1 MGFKRGIIIIIIITS
16 RCKPCRARVCRSTA
30 SPAQPITGLP
40 FIHHRT
46 MPLGW
51 MSVFITAVPI
61 TKLFAWG
68 EGDSG
73 GHVLREKTN
82 RGLSHGVEGLWS
94 EGDSGGHVLREKTNQ
109 GLSHGVEGL
118 WSEKITRIPKY
129 LDCRMQWVRV
139 PAGMEGVGAPPGSK

>member
-1 MGFKRGIIIIIIITS
+1 
-16 RCKPCRARVCRSTA
+16 
-30 SPAQPITGLP
+30 
-40 FIHHRT
+40 
-46 MPLGW
+46 
-51 MSVFITAVPI
+51 
-61 TKLFAWG
+61 
-68 EGDSG
+68 
-73 GHVLREKTN
+73 VLREKTN